1 MAHKNL
7 FIYLFILRHDFKSVL
22 RMAGSFVVR
31 HGDVV
36 YVPFGLEAS
45 LLCFNAR
52 HMVKDELSI
61 ALQFV
66 VGIKDAGIRKEEGES
81 VMEWQEKANPVQL

>member
-1 MAHKNL
+1 MAHKN
-7 FIYLFILRHDFKSVL
+7 FFFLRHNFKSVW

-31 HGDVV
+31 QGGVV

-45 LLCFNAR
+45 WFCFNA
-52 HMVKDELSI
+52 HWMVKDELSI

-66 VGIKDAGIRKEEGES
+66 EGKKDAGMRMQEGES
-81 VMEWQEKANPVQL
+81 MMEWQEKANPVQL